1 MANTIDLRSESCV
14 GKKLEKFKLE
24 NPARALD
31 GRKAM
36 KTNKRQKFLT
46 ASAILAIAGLAA
58 TAVPANA
65 SEPGVTATTI
75 KLGITVPMTG
85 IASPGYNKIPGAM
98 KAYFDYVNA
107 NGGVNGR
114 RISLVIKDDQYIPR
128 TAVARANELIL
139 RDKVFALVG
148 TLGTASTKAIS
159 ASTQLA
165 SRGIPSLFVNTG
177 FSGFADKKAYP
188 TTFSILP
195 SYQMEAKIMA
205 KFIKET
211 YAGKK
216 LALIYQDDDFGR
228 DALAGFK
235 TAGLTFDTMIPYASG
250 SQALPATGAGWI
262 SRLKAAG
269 AEVTVMFGVTSASTA
284 ALANA
289 FAGGFKTQWVLGSVG
304 GDATTIAATNRAF
317 VPLLN
322 GAKGFSFAPAP
333 TDTNDEYIKLFQGIY
348 ASALPSQTFDNNVVA
363 GMSNAFLV
371 VQALKAAGPR
381 LTRAGLIKAIESKG
395 STFPSPFLTPLGYSP
410 TSHIGAT
417 GYWGGTYGPTGA
429 LTPDGGKYTVY
440 TTDSGNGPVVVSSY
454 KRPAMPAKGLPN

>member
-1 MANTIDLRSESCV
+1 MNRR
-14 GKKLEKFKLE
+14 KLSLTS
-24 NPARALD
+24 AVLAV
-31 GRKAM
+31 AA
-36 KTNKRQKFLT
+36 LT
-46 ASAILAIAGLAA
+46 ASTLPAQAASDPGL
-58 TAVPANA
+58 
-65 SEPGVTATTI
+65 TATSI

-114 RISLVIKDDQYIPR
+114 KISLVIKDDQYIPT

-159 ASTQLA
+159 ASTQL
-165 SRGIPSLFVNTG
+165 SRRGIPSLFVNTG

-195 SYQMEAKIMA
+195 SYQMEAKIMG
-205 KFIKET
+205 KFIKEN

-235 TAGLTFDTMIPYASG
+235 QAGVTFGTYIPYASG

-262 SRLKAAG
+262 SKLKAAG
-269 AEVTVMFGVTSASTA
+269 AEVTVLFGVTSASTA

-289 FAGGFKTQWVLGSVG
+289 YAAQFKTQWVLGSVG
-304 GDATTIAATNRAF
+304 GDATTIAATNKAY
-317 VPLLN
+317 VPLLY

-333 TDTNDEYIKLFQGIY
+333 TDSTDEYIKLFQSIY
-348 ASALPSQTFDNNVVA
+348 AAAQPTQTFDNNVVA
-363 GMSNAFLV
+363 GMSNAFLA
-371 VQALKAAGPR
+371 VQALAATGNN
-381 LTRAGLIKAIESKG
+381 LTRASLIKTIEEKG
-395 STFPSPFLTPLGYSP
+395 ASFASPFLTPLGYST
-410 TSHIGAT
+410 TSHVGAT
-417 GYWGGTYGPTGA
+417 GYWIGTYDPTGA
-429 LTPDGGKYTVY
+429 LKPDGGKYTVY
-440 TTDSGNGPVVVSSY
+440 TTDSGSGDVVLSTY

>member
-1 MANTIDLRSESCV
+1 MIRTNRR
-14 GKKLEKFKLE
+14 KL
-24 NPARALD
+24 ALTSAVLAVV
-31 GRKAM
+31 AM
-36 KTNKRQKFLT
+36 T
-46 ASAILAIAGLAA
+46 ASSLPAQAA
-58 TAVPANA
+58 
-65 SEPGVTATTI
+65 SDPGVTATSI

-114 RISLVIKDDQYIPR
+114 KITLVIKDDQYIPT
-128 TAVARANELIL
+128 TAVAKANELIL

-165 SRGIPSLFVNTG
+165 KRGIPSLFVNTG

-195 SYQMEAKIMA
+195 SYQMEAKIMG
-205 KFIKET
+205 KFLKDK
-211 YAGKK
+211 YADKK
-216 LALIYQDDDFGR
+216 IALIYQDDDFGR

-235 TAGLTFDTMIPYASG
+235 QAGITFTTAIPYASG
-250 SQALPATGAGWI
+250 SQSLPATGAGWI
-262 SRLKAAG
+262 SKLKAAG
-269 AEVTVMFGVTSASTA
+269 TEVTVLFGVSSASTA

-289 FAGGFKTQWVLGSVG
+289 YAAGYKTQWVLGSVG
-304 GDATTIAATNRAF
+304 GDATTIAASNKAY
-317 VPLLN
+317 VPLLF

-333 TDTNDEYIKLFQGIY
+333 SDSSDEYIKLFQSIY
-348 ASALPSQTFDNNVVA
+348 SSAQPSQTFDNNVVA
-363 GMSNAFLV
+363 GMSNAFLA
-371 VQALKAAGPR
+371 VQALQAAGSN
-381 LTRAGLIKAIESKG
+381 LTRAGLIKVIESKG
-395 STFPSPFLTPLGYSP
+395 ASLANPFLTPLGYSA

-417 GYWGGTYGPTGA
+417 GYLIGTYDQTGA
-429 LTPDGGKYTVY
+429 LKPDGGKYTVY
-440 TTDSGNGPVVVSSY
+440 TTDSGNGPVVESSY

>member
-1 MANTIDLRSESCV
+1 MNRR
-14 GKKLEKFKLE
+14 KLSLTS
-24 NPARALD
+24 AVLAV
-31 GRKAM
+31 AA
-36 KTNKRQKFLT
+36 LT
-46 ASAILAIAGLAA
+46 ASTLPAQAASDPGL
-58 TAVPANA
+58 
-65 SEPGVTATTI
+65 TATSI

-114 RISLVIKDDQYIPR
+114 KITLVIKDDQYIPT

-159 ASTQLA
+159 ASTQL
-165 SRGIPSLFVNTG
+165 SRRGIPSLFVNTG

-195 SYQMEAKIMA
+195 SYQMEAKIMG
-205 KFIKET
+205 KFIKEN

-235 TAGLTFDTMIPYASG
+235 QAGVTFGTYIPYASG

-262 SRLKAAG
+262 SKLKAAG
-269 AEVTVMFGVTSASTA
+269 AEVTVLFGVTSASTA

-289 FAGGFKTQWVLGSVG
+289 YAAQFKTQWVLGSVG
-304 GDATTIAATNRAF
+304 GDATTIAATNKAY
-317 VPLLN
+317 VPLLY

-333 TDTNDEYIKLFQGIY
+333 TDSTDEYIKLFQSIY
-348 ASALPSQTFDNNVVA
+348 AAAQPTQTFDNNVVA
-363 GMSNAFLV
+363 GMSNAFLA
-371 VQALKAAGPR
+371 VQALAATGNN
-381 LTRAGLIKAIESKG
+381 LTRASLIKTIEEKG
-395 STFPSPFLTPLGYSP
+395 ASFASPFLTPLGYST
-410 TSHIGAT
+410 TSHVGAT
-417 GYWGGTYGPTGA
+417 GYWIGTYDPTGA
-429 LTPDGGKYTVY
+429 LKPDGGKYTVY
-440 TTDSGNGPVVVSSY
+440 TTDSGSGDVVVSTY